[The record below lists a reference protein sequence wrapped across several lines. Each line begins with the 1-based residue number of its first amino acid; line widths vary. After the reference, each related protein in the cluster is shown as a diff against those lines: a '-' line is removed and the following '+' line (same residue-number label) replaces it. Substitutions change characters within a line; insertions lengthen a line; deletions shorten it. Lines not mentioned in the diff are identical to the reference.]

1 MDIVVTGRH
10 TEVSDRFREYVEE
23 KLTKLE
29 KFDGKVFRV
38 AVQVRKL
45 ANGKNASRPERVEM
59 TVYSKGPVVRAEAE
73 AHDMFAAMD
82 LALDKLMARMRKA
95 ADRRRV
101 HQGRRRPR
109 SVAEATADN
118 GALLGGEPTGDVAV
132 VEAPAEKSAAEAEV
146 DGVEQIGDG
155 PIVVRRKVH
164 DAAPMTLDQAL
175 YEMELVGHDFYL
187 FVDAETSS
195 PSVVY
200 RRRGYDYG
208 VIRLQE

>member
-23 KLTKLE
+23 KLAKLE

-38 AVQVRKL
+38 AVQVQKL

-82 LALDKLMARMRKA
+82 LALDKLIARMRKA

-109 SVAEATADN
+109 SVAEATAEN
-118 GALLGGEPTGDVAV
+118 GALLGGEPAGDVAV
-132 VEAPAEKSAAEAEV
+132 VEAPVEKSAADAEAE
-146 DGVEQIGDG
+146 GVEQIGDG

>member
-10 TEVSDRFREYVEE
+10 TEVSDRFREYVAE

-29 KFDGKVFRV
+29 KLDGKVFRV
-38 AVQVRKL
+38 AVQVSKL
-45 ANGKNASRPERVEM
+45 ANGKNASRPERVEL

-82 LALDKLMARMRKA
+82 LASDKLLARLRKA

-101 HQGRRRPR
+101 HQGRRRPT
-109 SVAEATADN
+109 SVAEATAEG
-118 GALLGGEPTGDVAV
+118 GAPIDADSTGGVAV
-132 VEAPAEKSAAEAEV
+132 VEAPAERSAGDEEL
-146 DGVEQIGDG
+146 DSVEQIGDG

-187 FVDAETSS
+187 FVDAETNS

-208 VIRLQE
+208 VIRLQD